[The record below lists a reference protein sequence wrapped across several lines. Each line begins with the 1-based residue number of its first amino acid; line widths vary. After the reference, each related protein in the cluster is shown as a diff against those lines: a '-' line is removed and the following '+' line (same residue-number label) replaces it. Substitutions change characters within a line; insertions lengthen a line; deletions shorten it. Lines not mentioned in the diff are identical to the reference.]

1 MTETWVGRPIPQIDM
16 ADKLR
21 GATRYIADLT
31 LPRMLYGVI
40 VRSPVAHGRIRR
52 VDVSRALRVP
62 GVRAVITGA
71 DVRAPAFGP
80 YVPDWEVLAQDKVR
94 FVGDDIAAVA
104 ATTLDAARE
113 AAELVEVEIEEL
125 PAVFDAGAALE
136 PGAPLIWDQRPDN
149 IATTFDIARND
160 VEAGFDQADHIFEAD
175 FSTSRIY
182 HGYLEPIATI
192 AEYHDNGSYTLHVP
206 THIPLR
212 ARLVY
217 ARGLGVDTSRIRL
230 IVPPIGG
237 SFGAKYEMTVPLVAA
252 ALSRAAGAPV
262 RISFDREEDAA
273 VNHPRP
279 PFVFHHRVGV
289 RADGTFVARTTD
301 VVGTA
306 GARTF
311 WSPTVLATAVHR
323 VDSLYDF
330 GAMSGT
336 GRLVYT
342 NESPTT
348 CMRGFGNAESLFGVE
363 QLIDEISDRLG
374 IDPVELRRHNAVRE
388 GQTTMHGWKISSSR
402 LPECLDRAQ
411 KLTGYSE
418 RRRRTDW
425 SAPRGG
431 KQRGMGLAIAHHVSG
446 YSAIHADFDGS
457 SAIMRLGLDGS
468 VTVFVGEPDLGQ
480 GHQTVLA
487 QLAADRLGIA
497 PAAIDVRGVDSALS
511 PDSVGTLASRGTTMA
526 GMAVLAAAD
535 DAKEKLAA
543 FQARR
548 WEVDVADVEWSGGSL
563 VTADGARGATLREM
577 LKAHGDLQCGLPLLA
592 QGVHR
597 PPTVKPDA
605 DKYGNPSAAYPFA
618 VHVAEVEVDT
628 ATGQARVT
636 RYWAVHDSGT
646 IINPSTARGQVVG
659 AVAQGIGWAFLEDVD
674 LRDGVMR
681 NANFLDYRIPGAGDM
696 PEMTVEF
703 VDGYE
708 PNGPMGAK
716 SLGEV
721 AINPVTAAIA
731 NAVYDATGVR
741 CGALPMTPERL
752 WAAMHDGASP
762 APITEVER

>member
-1 MTETWVGRPIPQIDM
+1 MTDPWVGRPIPQIDM

-31 LPRMLYGVI
+31 LPRMLHGVI

-52 VDVSRALRVP
+52 IDLSRALRVP

-94 FVGDDIAAVA
+94 FVGDDVAAVA

-113 AAELVEVEIEEL
+113 AAELVEIEIEEL
-125 PAVFDAGAALE
+125 PAVFDALEALE
-136 PGAPLIWDQRPDN
+136 PGAPLIWKERPGN
-149 IATTFDIARND
+149 IATTFEIARND
-160 VEAGFDQADHIFEAD
+160 VQRGFEQADHIFEAD

-252 ALSRAAGAPV
+252 ALSRSAGAPV
-262 RISFDREEDAA
+262 RLAFDREEDAA

-279 PFVFHHRVGV
+279 PFLFHHRVGV
-289 RADGTFVARTTD
+289 RDDGTFVARTTD

-342 NESPTT
+342 NDSPTT
-348 CMRGFGNAESLFGVE
+348 CMRGFGNAESLFGIE
-363 QLIDEISDRLG
+363 QVIDEISDRLG
-374 IDPVELRRHNAVRE
+374 IDPVELRRRNAVRE

-411 KLTGYSE
+411 KLSGYSE

-425 SAPRGG
+425 SAPQGG
-431 KQRGMGLAIAHHVSG
+431 TRRGMGLAIAHHVSG

-487 QLAADRLGIA
+487 QLAADRLGVD
-497 PAAIDVRGVDSALS
+497 PAEIDVRGVDSALS

-548 WEVDVADVEWSGGSL
+548 WGADVEWSGGHVVS
-563 VTADGARGATLREM
+563 ADGALGATLREM
-577 LKAHGDLQCGLPLLA
+577 LKAYGDANCGLPLLA

-696 PEMTVEF
+696 PPELTVEF
-703 VDGYE
+703 VDGHE

-731 NAVYDATGVR
+731 NAVYDAVGVR
-741 CGALPMTPERL
+741 CAALPMTPERL
-752 WAAMHDGASP
+752 WAAMHDDVRP
-762 APITEVER
+762 EPITEVTR

>member
-1 MTETWVGRPIPQIDM
+1 MTDTWVGRPIPQIDTV
-16 ADKLR
+16 DKLR

-31 LPRMLYGVI
+31 LPRMLHGAI
-40 VRSPVAHGRIRR
+40 VRSTVAHGRIRH
-52 VDVSRALRVP
+52 VDVSRALKVP
-62 GVRAVITGA
+62 GVRAVITGT
-71 DVRAPAFGP
+71 DVRVPAFGP
-80 YVPDWEVLAQDKVR
+80 YEPDWEVLAQDKVR
-94 FVGDDIAAVA
+94 FIGDDIAAVA
-104 ATTLDAARE
+104 ATTPEAARE
-113 AAELVEVEIEEL
+113 AADLIEVEIEEL
-125 PAVFDAGAALE
+125 PTVFDALEALE
-136 PGAPLIWDQRPDN
+136 PGAPLIWEQRPDN

-160 VEAGFDQADHIFEAD
+160 VERGFDQADHIFEAD

-192 AEYHDNGSYTLHVP
+192 AEYHDNGSYTLRVP

-252 ALSRAAGAPV
+252 ALSRKAGAPV
-262 RISFDREEDAA
+262 RLAFDREEDAA

-279 PFVFHHRVGV
+279 PFVFHHRIGV
-289 RADGTFVARTTD
+289 RDDGTFVARTTE

-348 CMRGFGNAESLFGVE
+348 CMRGFGNAEALFGIE
-363 QLIDEISDRLG
+363 QAIDEIADRLS
-374 IDPVELRRHNAVRE
+374 IDPVELRRRNAVRE

-411 KLTGYSE
+411 KLSGYSE

-425 SAPRGG
+425 SAPLGG
-431 KQRGMGLAIAHHVSG
+431 KRRGMGLAIAHHVSG

-487 QLAADRLGIA
+487 QLAADRLGVE
-497 PAAIDVRGVDSALS
+497 PAAVDVRGVDSALS

-543 FQARR
+543 FQARQ
-548 WEVDVADVEWSGGSL
+548 WQADAEWSGGRVVS
-563 VTADGARGATLREM
+563 ADGTRAATLREM
-577 LKAHGDLQCGLPLLA
+577 LKAYGDEHCGLPLLA

-659 AVAQGIGWAFLEDVD
+659 AIAQGIGWAFLEDVD

-681 NANFLDYRIPGAGDM
+681 NPNFLDYRLPGAGDM
-696 PEMTVEF
+696 PPEMTVEF

-721 AINPVTAAIA
+721 SINPVTAAIA
-731 NAVYDATGVR
+731 NAVYDAVGVR
-741 CGALPMTPERL
+741 CAALPMTPERL
-752 WAAMHDGASP
+752 WAAMHDDVRP
-762 APITEVER
+762 APITEVTR

>member
-1 MTETWVGRPIPQIDM
+1 MTDPWVGRPIPQIDM

-31 LPRMLYGVI
+31 LPRMLHGVI

-52 VDVSRALRVP
+52 IDVSRALRVP

-94 FVGDDIAAVA
+94 FVGDDVAAVA
-104 ATTLDAARE
+104 ATTVDAARE

-125 PAVFDAGAALE
+125 PAVFDALEALE
-136 PGAPLIWDQRPDN
+136 PGAPLIWEQRPGN
-149 IATTFDIARND
+149 IATTFEIARND
-160 VEAGFDQADHIFEAD
+160 VERGFDQADHIFEAD

-262 RISFDREEDAA
+262 RLTFDREEDAA

-279 PFVFHHRVGV
+279 PFLFHHRIGV
-289 RADGTFVARTTD
+289 RDDGAFVARTTD

-330 GAMSGT
+330 GAMAGT

-342 NESPTT
+342 NDSPTT
-348 CMRGFGNAESLFGVE
+348 CMRGFGNAESLFGIE
-363 QLIDEISDRLG
+363 QVIDEIADRLA
-374 IDPVELRRHNAVRE
+374 IDPVELRRRNAVRE

-411 KLTGYSE
+411 QLSGYSE

-431 KQRGMGLAIAHHVSG
+431 TRRGMGLAIAHHVSG

-480 GHQTVLA
+480 GHRTVLA
-487 QLAADRLGIA
+487 QLAADRLGID
-497 PAAIDVRGVDSALS
+497 PAEIDVRGVDSALS

-543 FQARR
+543 FLAGR
-548 WEVDVADVEWSGGSL
+548 WSAEVEWSGGRLIS
-563 VTADGARGATLREM
+563 ADRARRATLRET
-577 LKAHGDLQCGLPLLA
+577 LKAYGDAHCGLPLLA

-646 IINPSTARGQVVG
+646 ILNPSTARGQVVG

-696 PEMTVEF
+696 PSEMTVEF

-731 NAVYDATGVR
+731 NAVYDAVGVR
-741 CGALPMTPERL
+741 CAALPMTPERL
-752 WAAMHDGASP
+752 WAAMHDDVRP
-762 APITEVER
+762 APIVEVTR